1 VNSSVCTN
9 QCYNIDEVD
18 YMMLGAMNPMQYR
31 KLGKNG
37 PEVSVIGF
45 GSWATGGDWG
55 GQDDQQSIES
65 VRAALDA
72 GVTFFD
78 TAPVYGLGHSEEVI
92 GKALKGDRDKVVLAT
107 KCGLVWDEDKKV
119 SKNGSYDSILRE
131 AEDSLRRLG
140 TDYIDLYQMHWP
152 DTETG
157 ATAEETMRAMDKL
170 VQDGKVRYV
179 GVSNYSI
186 PMLEESLTVRHVDSL
201 QPPYSIL
208 RPAVEKEILPYCL
221 EKGIGVVS
229 YSALT
234 SGLLSG
240 NYTYD
245 TKFSENDWRSR
256 NKAHTV
262 DLKSNVDRAEKLKVI
277 AGGLGITLP
286 QLAIA
291 YILMHPAITSSIM
304 GVRKPS
310 HILSVIPAV
319 GVKLDEVTLAEIRE
333 IAAS

>member
-1 VNSSVCTN
+1 
-9 QCYNIDEVD
+9 
-18 YMMLGAMNPMQYR
+18 MQYR

-37 PEVSVIGF
+37 PQISVIGF

-55 GQDDQQSIES
+55 GQDDQLSADS

-78 TAPVYGLGHSEEVI
+78 TAPIYGKGHSEEVI
-92 GKALKGDRDKVVLAT
+92 GKALKGDRSKVVLAT
-107 KCGLVWDEDKKV
+107 KCGMVWDENKKV
-119 SKNGSYDSILRE
+119 SKNGSYNSILRE
-131 AEDSLRRLG
+131 AEQSLRRLG

-152 DTETG
+152 DQDTP
-157 ATAEETMRAMDKL
+157 AEETMRAMERL
-170 VQDGKVRYV
+170 VQEGKVRYV

-186 PMLEESLTVRHVDSL
+186 PLLEESLAVRHVDSL

-208 RPAVEKEILPYCL
+208 RPAIEKEILPYCL

-245 TKFSENDWRSR
+245 TKFSESDWRSR

-277 AGGLGITLP
+277 ANQLSITLP
-286 QLAIA
+286 QLAVA
-291 YILMHPAITSSIM
+291 YILMNPAITSSIV
-304 GVRKPS
+304 GVRKPN
-310 HILSVIPAV
+310 HILSVLPAID
-319 GVKLDEVTLAEIRE
+319 VKLEETILAEIRA

>member
-1 VNSSVCTN
+1 
-9 QCYNIDEVD
+9 
-18 YMMLGAMNPMQYR
+18 MQYR

-37 PEVSVIGF
+37 PEISVIGF
-45 GSWATGGDWG
+45 GSWAVGGDWG
-55 GQDDQQSIES
+55 DQDDQLSIES
-65 VRAALDA
+65 VRVALDA
-72 GVTFFD
+72 GVTFYD
-78 TAPVYGLGHSEEVI
+78 TAAIYGKGRSEEVM
-92 GKALKGDRDKVVLAT
+92 GKALKDDRSKVILAT
-107 KCGLVWDEDKKV
+107 KCGIVWDENKQT
-119 SKNGSYDSILRE
+119 SKNGTYDSILRE

-152 DTETG
+152 DTDTN
-157 ATAEETMRAMDKL
+157 APAEETMRAMEKL

-179 GVSNYSI
+179 GVSNYNV
-186 PMLEESLTVRHVDSL
+186 PLLEESLAVRHVDSL

-208 RPAVEKEILPYCL
+208 RPAIEQEILPYCL

-245 TKFSENDWRSR
+245 TKFDESDWRSR

-262 DLKSNVDRAEKLKVI
+262 DLKSNVDRVDKLRVI
-277 AGGLGITLP
+277 ADQLGITVP
-286 QLAIA
+286 QLAVA
-291 YILMHPAITSSIM
+291 YVLAHPAITSAIV

-310 HILSVIPAV
+310 HILGVLPATDI
-319 GVKLDEVTLAEIRE
+319 KLDETTLTDIRA
-333 IAAS
+333 IAAR

>member
-1 VNSSVCTN
+1 
-9 QCYNIDEVD
+9 
-18 YMMLGAMNPMQYR
+18 MLGEINHMQYR

-37 PEVSVIGF
+37 PEISVIGF

-55 GQDDQQSIES
+55 GQDDQLSLDS
-65 VRAALDA
+65 VRVALDA
-72 GVTFFD
+72 GVTFYD
-78 TAPVYGLGHSEEVI
+78 TAAAYGRGHSEEVI
-92 GKALKGDRDKVVLAT
+92 GKALKGDRSKVVLAT
-107 KCGLVWDEDKKV
+107 KCGLVWDETGKI

-140 TDYIDLYQMHWP
+140 TDYIDLYQLHWP
-152 DTETG
+152 DTDTN
-157 ATAEETMRAMDKL
+157 APAEEAMRAMEKL

-179 GVSNYSI
+179 GVSNYNVAL
-186 PMLEESLTVRHVDSL
+186 LEESLAVRHVDSL

-208 RPAVEKEILPYCL
+208 RPAVEKEILPFCQ

-245 TKFSENDWRSR
+245 TKFPENDWRSR

-262 DLKSNVDRAEKLKVI
+262 DLKSNVDRVEKLRVI
-277 AGGLGITLP
+277 ANQLDITVP
-286 QLAIA
+286 QLAVA
-291 YILMHPAITSSIM
+291 YVLAHPAITSAIV

-310 HILSVIPAV
+310 HIQGVLPAID
-319 GVKLDEVTLAEIRE
+319 VKLDESTLAAIRA

>member
-1 VNSSVCTN
+1 
-9 QCYNIDEVD
+9 
-18 YMMLGAMNPMQYR
+18 MQYR

-37 PEVSVIGF
+37 PEISVIGF

-55 GQDDQQSIES
+55 GQDDQLSLDSI
-65 VRAALDA
+65 RAALDA
-72 GVTFFD
+72 GVTFYD
-78 TAPVYGLGHSEEVI
+78 TAAIYGKGHSEEVI
-92 GKALKGDRDKVVLAT
+92 GKGLKGDRSKVVLAT
-107 KCGLVWDEDKKV
+107 KCGMVWDENGKV
-119 SKNGSYDSILRE
+119 SKNGTFDSILRE

-152 DTETG
+152 DTDTN
-157 ATAEETMRAMDKL
+157 ASAEETMRAMEKL

-179 GVSNYSI
+179 GVSNYNVDL
-186 PMLEESLTVRHVDSL
+186 LEKSLAVRHVDSL

-240 NYTYD
+240 TYTYD
-245 TKFSENDWRSR
+245 TKFPDNDWRAR

-262 DLKSNVDRAEKLKVI
+262 DLHSNVDRVEKLRAI
-277 AGGLGITLP
+277 ASRLDLTVP
-286 QLAIA
+286 QLAVAYVIA
-291 YILMHPAITSSIM
+291 HPAITSAIV

-310 HILSVIPAV
+310 HILGVLPATN
-319 GVKLDEVTLAEIRE
+319 VKLDEATLADIRA

>member
-1 VNSSVCTN
+1 
-9 QCYNIDEVD
+9 
-18 YMMLGAMNPMQYR
+18 MMLGENNHMQYR

-37 PEVSVIGF
+37 PEISVVGF
-45 GSWATGGDWG
+45 GSWAIGGGGWASAWG
-55 GQDDQQSIES
+55 DQDDQLSIES

-72 GVTFFD
+72 GVTFYD
-78 TAPVYGLGHSEEVI
+78 TAAVYGLGHSEEVI
-92 GKALKGDRDKVVLAT
+92 GKALKSDRNKVVIAT
-107 KCGLVWDEDKKV
+107 KCGLIWDENKQV
-119 SKNGSYDSILRE
+119 SKNGTYDSILRE

-152 DTETG
+152 DTDTN
-157 ATAEETMRAMDKL
+157 APAEETMRAMEKL
-170 VQDGKVRYV
+170 VQDGKIRYV
-179 GVSNYSI
+179 GVSNYNI
-186 PMLEESLTVRHVDSL
+186 PLLEESLAVRHVDSL

-208 RPAVEKEILPYCL
+208 RPAIEQEILPYCL

-245 TKFSENDWRSR
+245 TKFDEGDWRSR
-256 NKAHTV
+256 NAAHTGEN
-262 DLKSNVDRAEKLKVI
+262 LRKNVDCVEKLRVI
-277 AGGLGITLP
+277 ANQLDITIP
-286 QLAIA
+286 QLAVA
-291 YILMHPAITSSIM
+291 YVLAHPAITSAIV

-310 HILSVIPAV
+310 HILSVLPAID
-319 GVKLDEVTLAEIRE
+319 VKLDESTLTEIRA

>member
-1 VNSSVCTN
+1 
-9 QCYNIDEVD
+9 
-18 YMMLGAMNPMQYR
+18 MQYR

-37 PEVSVIGF
+37 PQISVIGF

-55 GQDDQQSIES
+55 GQDDQLSADS

-78 TAPVYGLGHSEEVI
+78 TAPIYGKGHSEEVI
-92 GKALKGDRDKVVLAT
+92 GKALKGDRSKVVLAT
-107 KCGLVWDEDKKV
+107 KCGMVWDENKKV
-119 SKNGSYDSILRE
+119 SKNGSYNSILRE
-131 AEDSLRRLG
+131 AEQSLRRLG

-152 DTETG
+152 DQDTP
-157 ATAEETMRAMDKL
+157 AEETMRAMERL
-170 VQDGKVRYV
+170 VQEGKVRYV

-186 PMLEESLTVRHVDSL
+186 PLLEESLAVRHVDSL

-245 TKFSENDWRSR
+245 TKFSESDWRSR

-277 AGGLGITLP
+277 ANQLSITLP
-286 QLAIA
+286 QLAVA
-291 YILMHPAITSSIM
+291 YILMNPAITSSIV
-304 GVRKPS
+304 GVRKPN
-310 HILSVIPAV
+310 HILSVLPAID
-319 GVKLDEVTLAEIRE
+319 VKLEETILAEIRA